1 MLFCLF
7 SLLPPLPPPPP
18 PFPPDAAP
26 MNSQGAQRL
35 SSARLS
41 SPSSSSNICP
51 APFCVFLPSFLP
63 SFLTSFLPSFL
74 ALFCHG
80 PVTNEALLVWL
91 ENIMLNLR
99 TTIGRTYYTMM
110 YHFCPLD
117 LVPHG
122 CLEFLPP
129 YVVVMAYIRREGWP
143 NRT

>member
-51 APFCVFLPSFLP
+51 APFCVFLP
-63 SFLTSFLPSFL
+63 SFLPSFL